1 MPEPE
6 AATSPSSHTNSGLVS
21 WWIRLCRHLWEIAV
35 FLGVTVL
42 LGLVINVLSTWLT
55 SSHGTLPPDT
65 PLTSLMTHW
74 PITVL
79 IGCCLLLIAALA
91 WAVGRRVPSAVQAYL
106 PTAQDRERMQR
117 RLRLRYEQMLAQ
129 SLQGAVQVELGL
141 ISRPA
146 AVHSAVSLSL
156 RLPDQPE
163 EPLPPHTSIKEA
175 YELAQQEL
183 LILGEPGSG
192 KSTLLLELAH
202 HLVEQSEQDA
212 TYPLPVLL
220 PLSSW
225 AVSRPPLEVWLT
237 EQLTLL
243 YNVSRPLSQQW
254 IQAKQVLPLLDGL
267 DEMEASARAA
277 CIAAINVYHR
287 DHLRPLVA
295 CSRTAEYAAATRH
308 ERLTLHTAVV
318 VQPLSREQVDT
329 YVANLGKPLAALRA
343 ALRKNAML
351 QELATTPLMLHV
363 LILTYHGTSV
373 RELSRKEMQLQE
385 QIWTDYVERMVS
397 RKGDVRRYPLSTT
410 RAWLGWLARE
420 MHQRNQ
426 TIFSLEQLQ
435 PDWLP
440 KGQGVGLFIMLS
452 ALSMEEIKPAEVFTW
467 SWKKFMFQ
475 LSGLNREI
483 KPAEALT
490 WSWKKFMPSLLNGL
504 FGGLLFGMLFGMASG
519 PTGGL
524 LIGLHLGPFF
534 GLFIGLLSGLLDGF
548 SREQLTERLALSPN
562 EGIRR
567 STRYGLLFGLAA
579 GLFGGLFGG
588 LLGGLL
594 STMLGSTLV
603 GLGFG
608 LLVGLEFG
616 LLAAA
621 LQPHFFSTRGR
632 QERRMCSSI

>member
-1 MPEPE
+1 
-6 AATSPSSHTNSGLVS
+6 
-21 WWIRLCRHLWEIAV
+21 
-35 FLGVTVL
+35 
-42 LGLVINVLSTWLT
+42 
-55 SSHGTLPPDT
+55 
-65 PLTSLMTHW
+65 MTHW

-603 GLGFG
+603 GL
-608 LLVGLEFG
+608 EFG

>member
-504 FGGLLFGMLFGMASG
+504 FGGLFGGLLFGMLFGMASG

-621 LQPHFFSTRGR
+621 LQPHFLITA
-632 QERRMCSSI
+632 I